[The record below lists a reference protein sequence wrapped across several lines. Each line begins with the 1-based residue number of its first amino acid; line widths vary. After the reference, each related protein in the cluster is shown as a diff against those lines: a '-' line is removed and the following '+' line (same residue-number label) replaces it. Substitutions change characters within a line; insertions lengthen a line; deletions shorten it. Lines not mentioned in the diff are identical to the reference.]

1 MLVKNFSKD
10 SFIKLKKYAIDRS
23 NYISFFIQY
32 NRCHECSASIIQTIL
47 EIEKN
52 DENSFFKT
60 YTIDDISNLSEKY
73 KNIYKIKKIV
83 EMYLKNYIKNDI
95 CIEKVTESYIY
106 IALTDAFYKYYS
118 KENLKNYMSELVYEE
133 KQFYGQ
139 NNYLF
144 GITYYFK
151 NTGKVKKDILESDK
165 ILWEW
170 IFPYCQENICFLR
183 NNQYWL
189 KSVAHEKICNIYCES
204 EEEYEYLKSIGIEFY
219 EDKYVPISEIERK
232 ELMVA
237 GLD

>member
-83 EMYLKNYIKNDI
+83 E
-95 CIEKVTESYIY
+95 
-106 IALTDAFYKYYS
+106 FYKKS
-118 KENLKNYMSELVYEE
+118 DIMLK
-133 KQFYGQ
+133 K
-139 NNYLF
+139 
-144 GITYYFK
+144 FK
-151 NTGKVKKDILESDK
+151 NKSKDNTNYK
-165 ILWEW
+165 I
-170 IFPYCQENICFLR
+170 
-183 NNQYWL
+183 
-189 KSVAHEKICNIYCES
+189 S
-204 EEEYEYLKSIGIEFY
+204 
-219 EDKYVPISEIERK
+219 
-232 ELMVA
+232 
-237 GLD
+237 